1 MEKNYKYSSNHGFD
15 LDVTIGKFAE
25 QANGECYIRSGD
37 TSLLVTAVASEKPR
51 EGIDFFPLICDFQ
64 EKLYAVGKIPG
75 GFLKREGK
83 ASDEATLISRQMDRP
98 LRPLFPE
105 NYYNDVQVIA
115 TVLSMD
121 EDNKPDCLS
130 TIGASIALGI
140 SDIPFNGPV
149 AAVSVGFVDG
159 NFIINPNEEQ
169 REKSLL
175 DLTVAGSKDAI
186 NMVEAGA
193 NELTEDQMLEAMLLA
208 HEEIGHICEFTQL
221 IIDEIGKEKNLVE
234 VIVPSEL
241 EEKIIAEFSE
251 DIKGSIRTTDKME
264 RGEAMFNIEEAA
276 KERFL
281 EEYPDSE
288 DEIHRVIDDIM
299 KKEVRRMISIDKIR
313 PDGREMKEIRP
324 LSAEVGTL
332 PRVHGSGLF
341 KRGQTQVLSVVT
353 LGSTA
358 DVQIIDGLN
367 RKEIQKRYM
376 HQYNFPPFSVG
387 DVKPLRAPG
396 RREIGHGH
404 LAERALIPVLP
415 DPSEF
420 PYTIRV
426 VSEVLSSNGSSSQ
439 ASICGSTLSLMDAG
453 VPIKKPVAGI
463 AMGLIKEEDSISI
476 LTDIQ
481 GLEDHLGDMDFK
493 VAGTRDGIT
502 ALQMDMKISGI
513 TREVLEESLD
523 NAKEARMQILDLID
537 KTIESPREDI
547 SDFAPRLFTIDID
560 PEKVRDVI
568 GSGGKTINKIIDET
582 GVTIETEDDGHIT
595 VASVD
600 GESGKRAIEMIK
612 SIVTD
617 PKAGDVYTGKVTRI
631 MNFGAFVEIAIG
643 KEGLLHISQIDHK
656 RVEKVEDILNVGDEV
671 TVKVT
676 EIDRQ
681 GRINLSRKALLEKPE
696 GSESDDKDDHRQR
709 RDNKRR
715 NDKSEAWPADEDP
728 RNLNN

>member
-1 MEKNYKYSSNHGFD
+1 MIKNYKYTSKNGYDFE
-15 LDVTIGKFAE
+15 VTIGKYAE
-25 QANGECYIRSGD
+25 QANGACFIQSGD

-75 GFLKREGK
+75 GFLRREGK

-121 EDNKPDCLS
+121 HDHLPDPLT

-149 AAVSVGFVDG
+149 GACMVGKVDG
-159 NFIINPNEEQ
+159 KLVINPNEED
-169 REKSLL
+169 RKKSDLH
-175 DLTVAGSKDAI
+175 LTVAGKKGAI

-193 NELTEDQMLEAMLLA
+193 NELDESEMLEAMLLA
-208 HEEIGHICEFTQL
+208 L
-221 IIDEIGKEKNLVE
+221 DEIGDISDFIQTIIDDIGLPKKEVE
-234 VIVPSEL
+234 AHEETELDRLISES
-241 EEKIIAEFSE
+241 FE
-251 DIKGSIRTTDKME
+251 DEIKSSIRTTDKTE
-264 RGEAMFNIEEAA
+264 REDNIFRIEEEA
-276 KERFL
+276 KEKFL
-281 EEYPDSE
+281 VDFPETE
-288 DEIHRVIDDIM
+288 DEIHRRIDDIM

-313 PDGREMKEIRP
+313 PDGRAMTEIRP
-324 LSAEVGTL
+324 LSAEAGVL

-341 KRGQTQVLSVVT
+341 QRGQTQVLSIVT
-353 LGSTA
+353 LGSPA
-358 DVQIIDGLN
+358 DSQLIDGLN
-367 RKEIQKRYM
+367 IEDVEKRYM
-376 HQYNFPPFSVG
+376 HQYNFPPFCVG
-387 DVKPLRAPG
+387 DVRPLRGPG

-404 LAERALIPVLP
+404 LAERALVPVLP
-415 DPSEF
+415 DEKDF

-463 AMGLIKEEDSISI
+463 AMGLIKEDDSISI

-513 TREVLEESLD
+513 TEEVLRQSLAD
-523 NAKEARMQILDLID
+523 AKDARFRILDV
-537 KTIESPREDI
+537 IESAIDAPREEL
-547 SDFAPRLFTIDID
+547 SDYAPRLYTIDID

-568 GSGGKTINKIIDET
+568 GSGGKNINKIIDAT
-582 GVTIETEDDGHIT
+582 GVKIETEDDGHIT
-595 VASVD
+595 VASND
-600 GESGKRAIEMIK
+600 GASGKKAIEMIK
-612 SIVTD
+612 AIVTD
-617 PKAGDVYTGKVTRI
+617 PKPGDVFEGTVVRL

-643 KEGLLHISQIDHK
+643 KEGLLHISQIAHH
-656 RVEKVEDILNVGDEV
+656 RVNKVEDELKVGDK
-671 TVKVT
+671 VKVQVT

-696 GSESDDKDDHRQR
+696 KSERPEKA
-709 RDNKRR
+709 
-715 NDKSEAWPADEDP
+715 EAWPVDESPYRKDK
-728 RNLNN
+728 

>member
-1 MEKNYKYSSNHGFD
+1 MVKTYKYESKLGKDFE
-15 LDVTIGKFAE
+15 VTIGKFAE
-25 QANGECYIRSGD
+25 QANGECYIKSGD

-105 NYYNDVQVIA
+105 NYYNDVQIIA

-121 EDNKPDCLS
+121 EDNLPDPLT

-140 SDIPFNGPV
+140 SDIPFDGPV
-149 AAVSVGFVDG
+149 GACMVGKVGDQL
-159 NFIINPNEEQ
+159 IINPNKEE
-169 REKSLL
+169 REKSSLE
-175 DLTVAGSKDAI
+175 LTVAGKKGAI

-193 NELTEDQMLEAMLLA
+193 KEISEGEMLEAMLLA
-208 HEEIGHICEFTQL
+208 LEEIGNISDFIQT
-221 IIDEIGKEKNLVE
+221 IIDDIGKEKIE
-234 VIVPSEL
+234 VAQIEETEL
-241 EEKIIAEFSE
+241 DRKISADFEEE
-251 DIKGSIRTTDKME
+251 IKNSIRTTDKTE
-264 RGEAMFNIEEAA
+264 REDNIFNIEEAA
-276 KERFL
+276 KEKYL
-281 EEYPDSE
+281 EEYPESE
-288 DEIHRVIDDIM
+288 DEIHRRIDNIM

-313 PDGREMKEIRP
+313 PDGRDLTEIRP
-324 LSAEVGTL
+324 LSAEAGLL

-341 KRGQTQVLSVVT
+341 QRGQTQVLSVVT
-353 LGSTA
+353 LGSPA

-367 RKEIQKRYM
+367 REDIQKRYI
-376 HQYNFPPFSVG
+376 HQYNFPPFCVG
-387 DVKPLRAPG
+387 DVRPLRGPG
-396 RREIGHGH
+396 RREIGHGR
-404 LAERALIPVLP
+404 LAERALLPVLP
-415 DPSEF
+415 DEKDF

-453 VPIKKPVAGI
+453 VPISKPVAGI
-463 AMGLIKEEDSISI
+463 AMGLIKEDDSISI

-502 ALQMDMKISGI
+502 ALQMDMKIDGI
-513 TREVLEESLD
+513 TREVLEESLND
-523 NAKEARMQILDLID
+523 AHSARMRILDVIESAID
-537 KTIESPREDI
+537 KPRSDI
-547 SDFAPRLFTIDID
+547 SDYAPRLFTIDID

-568 GSGGKTINKIIDET
+568 GSGGKTINKIIDAT
-582 GVTIETEDDGHIT
+582 GVKIETEDDGHIT
-595 VASVD
+595 VASED
-600 GESGKRAIEMIK
+600 GESGKKAIEMIK

-617 PKAGDVYTGKVTRI
+617 PKPGDIYTGKVVRI

-643 KEGLLHISQIDHK
+643 KEGLLHISQIDHH
-656 RVEKVEDILNVGDEV
+656 RVEKVEDVLSVGDEV
-671 TVKVT
+671 KVKVT

-696 GSESDDKDDHRQR
+696 
-709 RDNKRR
+709 
-715 NDKSEAWPADEDP
+715 AWPVDESPYRKDKKDK
-728 RNLNN
+728 

>member
-1 MEKNYKYSSNHGFD
+1 MIKNYKYTSKNGYDFE
-15 LDVTIGKFAE
+15 VTIGKYAE
-25 QANGECYIRSGD
+25 QANGACFIQSGD

-75 GFLKREGK
+75 GFLRREGK

-121 EDNKPDCLS
+121 HDHLPDPLT

-149 AAVSVGFVDG
+149 GACMVGKVDG
-159 NFIINPNEEQ
+159 KLVINPNEED
-169 REKSLL
+169 RKKSDLH
-175 DLTVAGSKDAI
+175 LTVAGKKGAI

-193 NELTEDQMLEAMLLA
+193 NELDESEMLEAMLLA
-208 HEEIGHICEFTQL
+208 L
-221 IIDEIGKEKNLVE
+221 DEIGDISDFIQTIIDDIGLPKKEVE
-234 VIVPSEL
+234 AHEETELDRLISESF
-241 EEKIIAEFSE
+241 EEE
-251 DIKGSIRTTDKME
+251 IKSSIRTTDKTE
-264 RGEAMFNIEEAA
+264 REDNIFRIEEEA
-276 KERFL
+276 KEKFL
-281 EEYPDSE
+281 TDFPETE
-288 DEIHRVIDDIM
+288 DEIHRRIDDIM

-313 PDGREMKEIRP
+313 PDGRAMTEIRP
-324 LSAEVGTL
+324 LSAEAGVL

-341 KRGQTQVLSVVT
+341 QRGQTQVLSIVT
-353 LGSTA
+353 LGSPA
-358 DVQIIDGLN
+358 DSQLIDGLN
-367 RKEIQKRYM
+367 IEDVEKRYM
-376 HQYNFPPFSVG
+376 HQYNFPPFCVG
-387 DVKPLRAPG
+387 DVRPLRGPG

-404 LAERALIPVLP
+404 LAERALVPVLP
-415 DPSEF
+415 DEKDF

-463 AMGLIKEEDSISI
+463 AMGLIKEDDSISI

-513 TREVLEESLD
+513 TEEVLRQSLAD
-523 NAKEARMQILDLID
+523 AKDARFRILDV
-537 KTIESPREDI
+537 IESAIDAPREEL
-547 SDFAPRLFTIDID
+547 SDYAPRLYTIDID

-568 GSGGKTINKIIDET
+568 GSGGKNINKIIDAT
-582 GVTIETEDDGHIT
+582 GVKIETEDDGHIT
-595 VASVD
+595 VASND
-600 GESGKRAIEMIK
+600 GASGKKAIEMIK
-612 SIVTD
+612 AIVTD
-617 PKAGDVYTGKVTRI
+617 PKPGDIYEGTVVRL

-643 KEGLLHISQIDHK
+643 KEGLLHISQIANH
-656 RVEKVEDILNVGDEV
+656 RVAKVEDELKVGDKV

-696 GSESDDKDDHRQR
+696 KAERPEKA
-709 RDNKRR
+709 
-715 NDKSEAWPADEDP
+715 EAWPVDESPYRKDKE
-728 RNLNN
+728 

>member
-1 MEKNYKYSSNHGFD
+1 MIKNYKYTSKNGYDFE
-15 LDVTIGKFAE
+15 VTIGKYAE
-25 QANGECYIRSGD
+25 QANGACFIQSGD

-75 GFLKREGK
+75 GFLRREGK

-121 EDNKPDCLS
+121 HDHLPDPLT

-149 AAVSVGFVDG
+149 GACMVGKVDG
-159 NFIINPNEEQ
+159 KLVINPNEED
-169 REKSLL
+169 RKNSDLH
-175 DLTVAGSKDAI
+175 LTVAGKKGAI

-193 NELTEDQMLEAMLLA
+193 NELDESEMLEAMLLA
-208 HEEIGHICEFTQL
+208 L
-221 IIDEIGKEKNLVE
+221 DEIGDISDFIQTIIDDIGLPKKEVE
-234 VIVPSEL
+234 AHEETELDRLISESF
-241 EEKIIAEFSE
+241 EEE
-251 DIKGSIRTTDKME
+251 IKSSIRTTDKTE
-264 RGEAMFNIEEAA
+264 REDNIFRIEEEA
-276 KERFL
+276 KEKFL
-281 EEYPDSE
+281 TDFPETE
-288 DEIHRVIDDIM
+288 DEIHRRIDDIM

-313 PDGREMKEIRP
+313 PDGRAMTEIRP
-324 LSAEVGTL
+324 LSAEAGVL

-341 KRGQTQVLSVVT
+341 QRGQTQVLSIVT
-353 LGSTA
+353 LGSPA
-358 DVQIIDGLN
+358 DSQLIDGLN
-367 RKEIQKRYM
+367 IEDVEKRYM
-376 HQYNFPPFSVG
+376 HQYNFPPFCVG
-387 DVKPLRAPG
+387 DVRPLRGPG

-404 LAERALIPVLP
+404 LAERALVPVLP
-415 DPSEF
+415 DEKDF

-463 AMGLIKEEDSISI
+463 AMGLIKEDDSISI

-513 TREVLEESLD
+513 TEEVLRQSLAD
-523 NAKEARMQILDLID
+523 AKDARFRILDV
-537 KTIESPREDI
+537 IESAIDAPREEL
-547 SDFAPRLFTIDID
+547 SDYAPRLYTIDID

-568 GSGGKTINKIIDET
+568 GSGGKNINKIIDAT
-582 GVTIETEDDGHIT
+582 GVKIETEDDGHIT
-595 VASVD
+595 VASND
-600 GESGKRAIEMIK
+600 GASGKKAIEMIK
-612 SIVTD
+612 AIVTD
-617 PKAGDVYTGKVTRI
+617 PKPGDVFEGTVVRL

-643 KEGLLHISQIDHK
+643 KEGLLHISQIAHH
-656 RVEKVEDILNVGDEV
+656 RVNKVEDELKVGDK
-671 TVKVT
+671 VKVQVT

-696 GSESDDKDDHRQR
+696 KSERPEKA
-709 RDNKRR
+709 
-715 NDKSEAWPADEDP
+715 EAWPVDESPYRKDK
-728 RNLNN
+728 

>member
-1 MEKNYKYSSNHGFD
+1 MIKNYKYTSKNGYDFE
-15 LDVTIGKFAE
+15 VTIGKYAE
-25 QANGECYIRSGD
+25 QANGACFIQSGD

-75 GFLKREGK
+75 GFLRREGK
-83 ASDEATLISRQMDRP
+83 ASDEATLIARQMDRP

-105 NYYNDVQVIA
+105 NYYNDVQIIA

-121 EDNKPDCLS
+121 HDHLPDPLT

-140 SDIPFNGPV
+140 SDIPFDGPV
-149 AAVSVGFVDG
+149 GACMVGKVDG
-159 NFIINPNEEQ
+159 KLVVNPNEED
-169 REKSLL
+169 RKKSDLE
-175 DLTVAGSKDAI
+175 LTVAGKKGAI

-193 NELTEDQMLEAMLLA
+193 NELDESEMLEAMLLA
-208 HEEIGHICEFTQL
+208 L
-221 IIDEIGKEKNLVE
+221 DEIGDISDFIQTIIDDIGLPKKEVE
-234 VIVPSEL
+234 AHEETEL
-241 EEKIIAEFSE
+241 DRLISDSFEEE
-251 DIKGSIRTTDKME
+251 IKASIRTTDKTE
-264 RGEAMFNIEEAA
+264 REDNIFRIEEEA
-276 KERFL
+276 KEKFL
-281 EEYPDSE
+281 ADFPETE
-288 DEIHRVIDDIM
+288 DEIHRRIDDIM

-313 PDGREMKEIRP
+313 PDGREMTEIRP
-324 LSAEVGTL
+324 LSAEAGVL

-341 KRGQTQVLSVVT
+341 QRGQTQVLSIVT
-353 LGSTA
+353 LGSPA
-358 DVQIIDGLN
+358 DSQLIDGLN
-367 RKEIQKRYM
+367 IEDVEKRYM
-376 HQYNFPPFSVG
+376 HQYNFPPFCVG
-387 DVKPLRAPG
+387 DIRPLRGPG

-404 LAERALIPVLP
+404 LAERALVPVLP
-415 DPSEF
+415 DEKDF

-463 AMGLIKEEDSISI
+463 AMGLIKEDDSISI

-493 VAGTRDGIT
+493 VAGTREGIT

-513 TREVLEESLD
+513 TEEVLRQSLAD
-523 NAKEARMQILDLID
+523 AKDARFRILDV
-537 KTIESPREDI
+537 IESAIDAPREEL
-547 SDFAPRLFTIDID
+547 SDYAPRLYTIDID

-568 GSGGKTINKIIDET
+568 GSGGKNINKIIDAT
-582 GVTIETEDDGHIT
+582 GVKIETEDNGHIT
-595 VASVD
+595 VASND
-600 GESGKRAIEMIK
+600 GASGKKAIEMIRA
-612 SIVTD
+612 IVTD
-617 PKAGDVYTGKVTRI
+617 PKPGDVFEGTVVRL

-643 KEGLLHISQIDHK
+643 KEGLLHISQIAHH
-656 RVEKVEDILNVGDEV
+656 RVAKVEDELKVGDKV

-696 GSESDDKDDHRQR
+696 KTERPEKA
-709 RDNKRR
+709 
-715 NDKSEAWPADEDP
+715 EAWPVDESPYKKDK
-728 RNLNN
+728 

>member
-1 MEKNYKYSSNHGFD
+1 MVKTYKYESKLGKDFEI
-15 LDVTIGKFAE
+15 TIGKFAE
-25 QANGECYIRSGD
+25 QANGECYIKSGD

-105 NYYNDVQVIA
+105 NYYNDVQIIA

-121 EDNKPDCLS
+121 EDNLPDPLT

-140 SDIPFNGPV
+140 SDIPFDGPV
-149 AAVSVGFVDG
+149 GACMVGKVGDKL
-159 NFIINPNEEQ
+159 IINPNKEE
-169 REKSLL
+169 REKSSLE
-175 DLTVAGSKDAI
+175 LTVAGKKGAI

-193 NELTEDQMLEAMLLA
+193 KEISEGEMLEAMLLA
-208 HEEIGHICEFTQL
+208 LEEIGNISDFIQT
-221 IIDEIGKEKNLVE
+221 IIDDIGKEKIE
-234 VIVPSEL
+234 VAQIEETEL
-241 EEKIIAEFSE
+241 DRKISADFEEE
-251 DIKGSIRTTDKME
+251 IKNSIRTTDKTE
-264 RGEAMFNIEEAA
+264 REDNIFNIEEAA
-276 KERFL
+276 KEKYL
-281 EEYPDSE
+281 EEYPESE
-288 DEIHRVIDDIM
+288 DEIHRRIDNIM

-313 PDGREMKEIRP
+313 PDGRDLTEIRP
-324 LSAEVGTL
+324 LSAEAGLL

-341 KRGQTQVLSVVT
+341 QRGQTQVLSVVT
-353 LGSTA
+353 LGSPA

-367 RKEIQKRYM
+367 REEIQKRYI
-376 HQYNFPPFSVG
+376 HQYNFPPFCVG
-387 DVKPLRAPG
+387 DVRPLRGPG
-396 RREIGHGH
+396 RREIGHGR
-404 LAERALIPVLP
+404 LAERALLPVLP
-415 DPSEF
+415 DEKDF

-453 VPIKKPVAGI
+453 VPISKPVAGI
-463 AMGLIKEEDSISI
+463 AMGLIKEDDSISI

-502 ALQMDMKISGI
+502 ALQMDMKIDGI
-513 TREVLEESLD
+513 TREVLEESLND
-523 NAKEARMQILDLID
+523 AHSARMRILDVIESAID
-537 KTIESPREDI
+537 KPRSDI
-547 SDFAPRLFTIDID
+547 SDYAPRLFTIDID

-568 GSGGKTINKIIDET
+568 GSGGKTINKIIDAT
-582 GVTIETEDDGHIT
+582 GVKIETEDDGHIT
-595 VASVD
+595 VASED
-600 GESGKRAIEMIK
+600 GESGKKAIEMIK

-617 PKAGDVYTGKVTRI
+617 PKPGDIYTGKVVRI

-643 KEGLLHISQIDHK
+643 KEGLLHIFQIDHH
-656 RVEKVEDILNVGDEV
+656 RVEKVEDVLSVGDEV
-671 TVKVT
+671 KVKVT

-696 GSESDDKDDHRQR
+696 
-709 RDNKRR
+709 
-715 NDKSEAWPADEDP
+715 AWPVDESPYRKDKKDK
-728 RNLNN
+728 

>member
-1 MEKNYKYSSNHGFD
+1 MVKTYKYESKLGKDFE
-15 LDVTIGKFAE
+15 VTIGKFAE
-25 QANGECYIRSGD
+25 QANGECYIKSGD

-105 NYYNDVQVIA
+105 NYYNDVQIIA

-121 EDNKPDCLS
+121 EDNLPDPLT

-140 SDIPFNGPV
+140 SDIPFDGPV
-149 AAVSVGFVDG
+149 GACMVGKVGDKL
-159 NFIINPNEEQ
+159 IINPNKEE
-169 REKSLL
+169 REKSSLE
-175 DLTVAGSKDAI
+175 LTVAGKKGAI

-193 NELTEDQMLEAMLLA
+193 KEISEEEMLEAMLLA
-208 HEEIGHICEFTQL
+208 LEEIGNISDFIQT
-221 IIDEIGKEKNLVE
+221 IIDDIGKEKIE
-234 VIVPSEL
+234 VAQIEETEL
-241 EEKIIAEFSE
+241 DRKISADFEEE
-251 DIKGSIRTTDKME
+251 IKNSIRTTDKTE
-264 RGEAMFNIEEAA
+264 REDNIFNIEEAA
-276 KERFL
+276 KEKYL
-281 EEYPDSE
+281 EEYPESE
-288 DEIHRVIDDIM
+288 DEIHRRIDNIM

-313 PDGREMKEIRP
+313 PDGRDLTEIRP
-324 LSAEVGTL
+324 LSAEAGLL

-341 KRGQTQVLSVVT
+341 QRGQTQVLSVVT
-353 LGSTA
+353 LGSPA

-367 RKEIQKRYM
+367 REEIQKRYI
-376 HQYNFPPFSVG
+376 HQYNFPPFCVG
-387 DVKPLRAPG
+387 DVRPLRGPG
-396 RREIGHGH
+396 RREIGHGR
-404 LAERALIPVLP
+404 LAERALLPVLP
-415 DPSEF
+415 DEKDF
-420 PYTIRV
+420 PYTMRV

-453 VPIKKPVAGI
+453 VPISKPVAGI
-463 AMGLIKEEDSISI
+463 AMGLIKEDDSISI

-502 ALQMDMKISGI
+502 ALQMDMKIDGI
-513 TREVLEESLD
+513 TREVLEESLND
-523 NAKEARMQILDLID
+523 AHSARMRILDVIESAID
-537 KTIESPREDI
+537 KPRSDI
-547 SDFAPRLFTIDID
+547 SDYAPRLFTIDID

-568 GSGGKTINKIIDET
+568 GSGGKTINKIIDAT
-582 GVTIETEDDGHIT
+582 GVKIETEDDGHIT
-595 VASVD
+595 VASD
-600 GESGKRAIEMIK
+600 NGESGKKAIDMIK

-617 PKAGDVYTGKVTRI
+617 PKPGDIYTGKVVRI

-643 KEGLLHISQIDHK
+643 KEGLLHISQIDHH
-656 RVEKVEDILNVGDEV
+656 RVEKVEDVLSVGDEV
-671 TVKVT
+671 KVKVT

-696 GSESDDKDDHRQR
+696 
-709 RDNKRR
+709 
-715 NDKSEAWPADEDP
+715 AWPVDESPYRKDK
-728 RNLNN
+728 RDK

>member
-1 MEKNYKYSSNHGFD
+1 MVKTYKYESKLGKDFEI
-15 LDVTIGKFAE
+15 TIGKFAE
-25 QANGECYIRSGD
+25 QANGECYIKSGD

-105 NYYNDVQVIA
+105 NYYNDVQIIA

-121 EDNKPDCLS
+121 EDNLPDPLT

-140 SDIPFNGPV
+140 SDIPFDGPV
-149 AAVSVGFVDG
+149 GACMVGKVGDKL
-159 NFIINPNEEQ
+159 IINPNKEE
-169 REKSLL
+169 REKSSLE
-175 DLTVAGSKDAI
+175 LTVAGKKGAI

-193 NELTEDQMLEAMLLA
+193 KEISEEEMLEAMLLA
-208 HEEIGHICEFTQL
+208 LEEIGNISDFIQT
-221 IIDEIGKEKNLVE
+221 IIDDIGKEKIE
-234 VIVPSEL
+234 VAQIEETEL
-241 EEKIIAEFSE
+241 DRKISADFEEE
-251 DIKGSIRTTDKME
+251 IKNSIRTTDKTE
-264 RGEAMFNIEEAA
+264 REDNIFNIEEAA
-276 KERFL
+276 KEKYL
-281 EEYPDSE
+281 EEYPESE
-288 DEIHRVIDDIM
+288 DEIHRRIDNIM

-313 PDGREMKEIRP
+313 PDGRDLTEIRP
-324 LSAEVGTL
+324 LSAEAGLL

-341 KRGQTQVLSVVT
+341 QRGQTQVLSVVT
-353 LGSTA
+353 LGSPA

-367 RKEIQKRYM
+367 REEIQKRYI
-376 HQYNFPPFSVG
+376 HQYNFPPFCVG
-387 DVKPLRAPG
+387 DVRPLRGPG
-396 RREIGHGH
+396 RREIGHGR
-404 LAERALIPVLP
+404 LAERALLPVLP
-415 DPSEF
+415 DEKDF

-453 VPIKKPVAGI
+453 VPISKPVAGI
-463 AMGLIKEEDSISI
+463 AMGLIKEDDSISI

-502 ALQMDMKISGI
+502 ALQMDMKIDGI
-513 TREVLEESLD
+513 TREVLEESLND
-523 NAKEARMQILDLID
+523 AHSARMRILDVIESAID
-537 KTIESPREDI
+537 KPRSDI
-547 SDFAPRLFTIDID
+547 SDYAPRLFTIDID

-568 GSGGKTINKIIDET
+568 GSGGKTINKIIDAT
-582 GVTIETEDDGHIT
+582 GVKIETEDDGHIT
-595 VASVD
+595 VASED
-600 GESGKRAIEMIK
+600 GESGKKAIDMIK

-617 PKAGDVYTGKVTRI
+617 PKPGDIYTGKVVRI

-643 KEGLLHISQIDHK
+643 KEGLLHISQIDHH
-656 RVEKVEDILNVGDEV
+656 RVEKVEDVLSVGDEV
-671 TVKVT
+671 KVKVT

-696 GSESDDKDDHRQR
+696 
-709 RDNKRR
+709 
-715 NDKSEAWPADEDP
+715 AWPVDESPYRKDKKDK
-728 RNLNN
+728 

>member
-1 MEKNYKYSSNHGFD
+1 MIKNYKYTSKNGYDFE
-15 LDVTIGKFAE
+15 VTIGKYAE
-25 QANGECYIRSGD
+25 QANGACLIQSGD
-37 TSLLVTAVASEKPR
+37 TTLLVTAVASEKPR

-75 GFLKREGK
+75 GFLRREGK
-83 ASDEATLISRQMDRP
+83 ASDEATLIARQMDRP

-105 NYYNDVQVIA
+105 NYYNDVQIIA

-121 EDNKPDCLS
+121 HDHLPDPLT

-140 SDIPFNGPV
+140 SDIPFDGPV
-149 AAVSVGFVDG
+149 GACMVGKVDG
-159 NFIINPNEEQ
+159 KLVVNPNEED
-169 REKSLL
+169 RKKSQL
-175 DLTVAGSKDAI
+175 DLTVAGKKGAI

-193 NELTEDQMLEAMLLA
+193 NELDESEMLEAMLLA
-208 HEEIGHICEFTQL
+208 L
-221 IIDEIGKEKNLVE
+221 DEIGDISDFIQTIIDDIGLPKKEVE
-234 VIVPSEL
+234 EYQETELDRLISENF
-241 EEKIIAEFSE
+241 EE
-251 DIKGSIRTTDKME
+251 DIKSSIRTTDKTE
-264 RGEAMFNIEEAA
+264 REDNIFRIEEEA
-276 KERFL
+276 KEKFL
-281 EEYPDSE
+281 VDFPETE
-288 DEIHRVIDDIM
+288 DEIHRRIDDIM

-324 LSAEVGTL
+324 LSAEAGLL

-341 KRGQTQVLSVVT
+341 KRGQTQVLSIVT
-353 LGSTA
+353 LGSPA
-358 DVQIIDGLN
+358 DSQLIDGLN
-367 RKEIQKRYM
+367 IEDIEKRYM
-376 HQYNFPPFSVG
+376 HQYNFPPFCVG
-387 DVKPLRAPG
+387 DVRPLRGPG

-404 LAERALIPVLP
+404 LAERALVPVLP
-415 DPSEF
+415 DEKDF

-463 AMGLIKEEDSISI
+463 AMGLIKEDESVSI

-513 TREVLEESLD
+513 TEEILTQALAD
-523 NAKEARMQILDLID
+523 AKDARFRILDV
-537 KTIESPREDI
+537 IESAIEKPREDL
-547 SDFAPRLFTIDID
+547 SDYAPRLYTIDID

-568 GSGGKTINKIIDET
+568 GSGGKNINKIIDAT
-582 GVTIETEDDGHIT
+582 GVKIETEDDGHIT
-595 VASVD
+595 VASND
-600 GESGKRAIEMIK
+600 GTSGKKAIDMIK
-612 SIVTD
+612 AIVTD
-617 PKAGDVYTGKVTRI
+617 PKPGDIFEGTVVRI

-643 KEGLLHISQIDHK
+643 KEGLLHISQIAHH
-656 RVEKVEDILNVGDEV
+656 RVGKVEDELKVGDTV
-671 TVKVT
+671 KVKVT

-696 GSESDDKDDHRQR
+696 REQR
-709 RDNKRR
+709 GEKA
-715 NDKSEAWPADEDP
+715 EAWPVDESPYRKDK
-728 RNLNN
+728 

>member
-1 MEKNYKYSSNHGFD
+1 MIKNYKYTSKNGYDFE
-15 LDVTIGKFAE
+15 VTIGKYAE
-25 QANGECYIRSGD
+25 QANGACLIQSGD
-37 TSLLVTAVASEKPR
+37 TTLLVTAVASEKPR

-75 GFLKREGK
+75 GFLRREGK
-83 ASDEATLISRQMDRP
+83 ASDEATLIARQMDRP

-105 NYYNDVQVIA
+105 DYYNDVQIIA

-121 EDNKPDCLS
+121 HDHLPDPLT

-149 AAVSVGFVDG
+149 GACMVGKVDG
-159 NFIINPNEEQ
+159 NLVVNPNEED
-169 REKSLL
+169 RKKSQLE
-175 DLTVAGSKDAI
+175 LTVAGRKGAI

-193 NELTEDQMLEAMLLA
+193 NELDESEMLEAMLLA
-208 HEEIGHICEFTQL
+208 L
-221 IIDEIGKEKNLVE
+221 DEIGDISDFIQTIIDDIGLPKKEVE
-234 VIVPSEL
+234 VHEETELDRLISEAF
-241 EEKIIAEFSE
+241 EE
-251 DIKGSIRTTDKME
+251 DIKSSIRTTDKTE
-264 RGEAMFNIEEAA
+264 REDNIFRIEEEA
-276 KERFL
+276 KEKFL
-281 EEYPDSE
+281 EAYPESE
-288 DEIHRVIDDIM
+288 DEIHRRIDNIM

-313 PDGREMKEIRP
+313 PDGRELTEIRP
-324 LSAEVGTL
+324 LSAEAGVL

-341 KRGQTQVLSVVT
+341 QRGQTQVLSIVT
-353 LGSTA
+353 LGSPA
-358 DVQIIDGLN
+358 DSQLIDGLN
-367 RKEIQKRYM
+367 IEDVEKRYM
-376 HQYNFPPFSVG
+376 HQYNFPPFCVG
-387 DVKPLRAPG
+387 DVRPLRGPG

-404 LAERALIPVLP
+404 LAERALVPVLP
-415 DPSEF
+415 DEKDF
-420 PYTIRV
+420 PYTMRV

-463 AMGLIKEEDSISI
+463 AMGLIKEDDSISI

-513 TREVLEESLD
+513 TEEVLRQSLAD
-523 NAKEARMQILDLID
+523 AKDARFRILDVIEAAID
-537 KTIESPREDI
+537 APRAEL
-547 SDFAPRLFTIDID
+547 SEYAPRLYTIDID

-568 GSGGKTINKIIDET
+568 GSGGKNINKIIDAT
-582 GVTIETEDDGHIT
+582 GVKIETEDDGHIT
-595 VASVD
+595 VASND
-600 GESGKRAIEMIK
+600 GASGKKAIEMIK
-612 SIVTD
+612 AIVTD
-617 PKAGDVYTGKVTRI
+617 PKPGDIYEGTVVRL

-643 KEGLLHISQIDHK
+643 KEGLLHISQIANH
-656 RVEKVEDILNVGDEV
+656 RVAKVEDELKVGDKV

-696 GSESDDKDDHRQR
+696 KAERPEKA
-709 RDNKRR
+709 
-715 NDKSEAWPADEDP
+715 EAWPVDESPYRKD
-728 RNLNN
+728 NE

>member
-1 MEKNYKYSSNHGFD
+1 MVKTYKYESKLGKDFE
-15 LDVTIGKFAE
+15 VTIGKFAE
-25 QANGECYIRSGD
+25 QANGECYIKSGD

-105 NYYNDVQVIA
+105 NYYNDVQIIA

-121 EDNKPDCLS
+121 EDNLPDPLT

-140 SDIPFNGPV
+140 SDIPFDGPV
-149 AAVSVGFVDG
+149 GACMVGKVGDKL
-159 NFIINPNEEQ
+159 IINPNKEE
-169 REKSLL
+169 REKSSLE
-175 DLTVAGSKDAI
+175 LTVAGKKGAI

-193 NELTEDQMLEAMLLA
+193 KEISEEEMLEAMLLA
-208 HEEIGHICEFTQL
+208 LEEIGNISDFIQT
-221 IIDEIGKEKNLVE
+221 IIDDIGKEKIEVAQVVE
-234 VIVPSEL
+234 TEL
-241 EEKIIAEFSE
+241 DRKISADFEEE
-251 DIKGSIRTTDKME
+251 IKNSIRTTDKTE
-264 RGEAMFNIEEAA
+264 REDNIFNIEEAA
-276 KERFL
+276 KEKYL
-281 EEYPDSE
+281 EEYPESE
-288 DEIHRVIDDIM
+288 DEIHRRIDNIM

-313 PDGREMKEIRP
+313 PDGRDLTEIRP
-324 LSAEVGTL
+324 LSAEAGLL

-341 KRGQTQVLSVVT
+341 QRGQTQVLSVVT
-353 LGSTA
+353 LGSPA

-367 RKEIQKRYM
+367 REEIQKRYI
-376 HQYNFPPFSVG
+376 HQYNFPPFCVG
-387 DVKPLRAPG
+387 DVRPLRGPG
-396 RREIGHGH
+396 RREIGHGR
-404 LAERALIPVLP
+404 LAERALLPVLP
-415 DPSEF
+415 DEKDF

-453 VPIKKPVAGI
+453 VPISKPVAGI
-463 AMGLIKEEDSISI
+463 AMGLIKEDDSISI

-502 ALQMDMKISGI
+502 ALQMDMKIDGI
-513 TREVLEESLD
+513 TREVLEESLND
-523 NAKEARMQILDLID
+523 AHSARMRILDVIESAID
-537 KTIESPREDI
+537 KPRSDI
-547 SDFAPRLFTIDID
+547 SDYAPRLFTIDID

-568 GSGGKTINKIIDET
+568 GSGGKTINKIIDAT
-582 GVTIETEDDGHIT
+582 GVKIETEDDGHIT
-595 VASVD
+595 VASED
-600 GESGKRAIEMIK
+600 GESGKKAIEMIK

-617 PKAGDVYTGKVTRI
+617 PKPGDIYTGKVVRI

-643 KEGLLHISQIDHK
+643 KEGLLHISQIDHH
-656 RVEKVEDILNVGDEV
+656 RVEKVEDVLSVGDEV
-671 TVKVT
+671 KVKVT

-696 GSESDDKDDHRQR
+696 
-709 RDNKRR
+709 
-715 NDKSEAWPADEDP
+715 AWPVDESPYRKDKKDK
-728 RNLNN
+728 

>member
-1 MEKNYKYSSNHGFD
+1 MEKNHKYTSNHGYE
-15 LDVTIGKFAE
+15 LEVTIGKFAE
-25 QANGECYIRSGD
+25 QANGECYIQSGD

-83 ASDEATLISRQMDRP
+83 ASDEGTLISRQMDRP

-130 TIGASIALGI
+130 TIGASIALGV
-140 SDIPFNGPV
+140 SDIPFFGPV

-159 NFIINPNEEQ
+159 KYIINPNEEE
-169 REKSLL
+169 RKNSKL
-175 DLTVAGSKDAI
+175 DLTVAGTADAI

-193 NELTEDQMLEAMLLA
+193 NELTEEQMLEAMLLA
-208 HEEIGHICEFTQL
+208 HDEIRNICQFTQT
-221 IIDEIGKEKNLVE
+221 IIDQIGKEKNIVE
-234 VIVPSEL
+234 LEVPSEL
-241 EEKIIAEFSE
+241 EEKIITDYSE
-251 DIKGSIRTTDKME
+251 DIKASIRTTDKME
-264 RGEAMFNIEEAA
+264 RGDAIFNIEEAA
-276 KERFL
+276 KEKYL
-281 EEYPDSE
+281 EEYPETE
-288 DEIHRVIDDIM
+288 DEIHRAIDDIM

-313 PDGREMKEIRP
+313 PDGRDLKEIRP
-324 LSAEVGTL
+324 LSAEAGLL

-341 KRGQTQVLSVVT
+341 KRGQTQVLSVTT
-353 LGSTA
+353 LGSPS

-367 RKEIQKRYM
+367 REEIHKRYM

-404 LAERALIPVLP
+404 LAERALVPVLP
-415 DPSEF
+415 SESEF

-513 TREVLEESLD
+513 SRQVLEESLED
-523 NAKEARMQILDLID
+523 AKEARMQILDLIES
-537 KTIESPREDI
+537 TINTPREDI
-547 SDFAPRLFTIDID
+547 SDYAPRLFTIDID

-568 GSGGKTINKIIDET
+568 GSGGKTINKIIDQT
-582 GVTIETEDDGHIT
+582 GVSIETEDDGHIT
-595 VASVD
+595 VASTD
-600 GESGKRAIEMIK
+600 GTSGKKAIEMIRD
-612 SIVTD
+612 IVTD
-617 PKAGDVYTGKVTRI
+617 PKVGDIYTGNVTRI

-643 KEGLLHISQIDHK
+643 KEGLLHISQIDHS
-656 RVEKVEDILNVGDEV
+656 RTDKVEDVLSVGDEV
-671 TVKVT
+671 KVKVT

-681 GRINLSRKALLEKPE
+681 GRINLSRKALLEKPN
-696 GSESDDKDDHRQR
+696 KDE
-709 RDNKRR
+709 DNKR
-715 NDKSEAWPADEDP
+715 NNNHKAEAWPSDEDP
-728 RNLNN
+728 RNK

>member
-1 MEKNYKYSSNHGFD
+1 MIKNYKYTSKNGYDFE
-15 LDVTIGKFAE
+15 VTIGKYAE
-25 QANGECYIRSGD
+25 QANGACFIQSGD

-75 GFLKREGK
+75 GFLRREGK

-121 EDNKPDCLS
+121 HDHLPDPLT

-149 AAVSVGFVDG
+149 GACMVGKVDG
-159 NFIINPNEEQ
+159 KLVINPNEED
-169 REKSLL
+169 RKKSDLH
-175 DLTVAGSKDAI
+175 LTVAGKKGAI

-193 NELTEDQMLEAMLLA
+193 NELDESEMLEAMLLA
-208 HEEIGHICEFTQL
+208 L
-221 IIDEIGKEKNLVE
+221 DEIGDISDFIQTIIDDIGLPKKEVE
-234 VIVPSEL
+234 AHEETELDRLISESF
-241 EEKIIAEFSE
+241 EEE
-251 DIKGSIRTTDKME
+251 IKSSIRTTDKTE
-264 RGEAMFNIEEAA
+264 REDNIFRIEEEA
-276 KERFL
+276 KEKFL
-281 EEYPDSE
+281 TDFPETE
-288 DEIHRVIDDIM
+288 DEIHRRIDDIM

-313 PDGREMKEIRP
+313 PDGRAMTEIRP
-324 LSAEVGTL
+324 LSAEAGVL

-341 KRGQTQVLSVVT
+341 QRGQTQVLSIVT
-353 LGSTA
+353 LGSPA
-358 DVQIIDGLN
+358 DSQLIDGLN
-367 RKEIQKRYM
+367 IEDVEKRYM
-376 HQYNFPPFSVG
+376 HQYNFPPFCVG
-387 DVKPLRAPG
+387 DVRPLRGPG

-404 LAERALIPVLP
+404 LAERALVPVLP
-415 DPSEF
+415 DEKDF

-463 AMGLIKEEDSISI
+463 AMGLIKEDDSISI

-513 TREVLEESLD
+513 TEEVLRQSLAD
-523 NAKEARMQILDLID
+523 AKDARFRILDV
-537 KTIESPREDI
+537 IESAIDAPREEL
-547 SDFAPRLFTIDID
+547 SDYAPRLYTIDID

-568 GSGGKTINKIIDET
+568 GSGGKNINKIIDAT
-582 GVTIETEDDGHIT
+582 GVKIETEDDGHIT
-595 VASVD
+595 VASND
-600 GESGKRAIEMIK
+600 GASGKKAIEMIRA
-612 SIVTD
+612 IVTD
-617 PKAGDVYTGKVTRI
+617 PKPGDVFEGTVVRL

-643 KEGLLHISQIDHK
+643 KEGLLHISQIAHH
-656 RVEKVEDILNVGDEV
+656 RVNKVEDELKVGDK
-671 TVKVT
+671 VKVQVT

-696 GSESDDKDDHRQR
+696 KEQR
-709 RDNKRR
+709 PEKA
-715 NDKSEAWPADEDP
+715 EAWPVDESPYRKDK
-728 RNLNN
+728 

>member
-1 MEKNYKYSSNHGFD
+1 MEKIYTYTSKHNFD
-15 LDVTIGKFAE
+15 LEVTIGKFAE
-25 QANGECYIRSGD
+25 QANGESYIKCGD

-121 EDNKPDCLS
+121 EDNIPDCLS
-130 TIGASIALGI
+130 TVGASIALGI

-159 NFIINPNEEQ
+159 EFIINPNKEQ

-175 DLTVAGSKDAI
+175 ELTVAGSKDAI

-193 NELTEDQMLEAMLLA
+193 NELTEEQMLEAMLLA
-208 HEEIGHICEFTQL
+208 HEEIGHICDFQL
-221 IIDEIGKEKNLVE
+221 DIIKEIGKEKNLVE
-234 VIVPSEL
+234 VTVPSEL
-241 EEKIIAEFSE
+241 EEKIITDFSA
-251 DIKGSIRTTDKME
+251 DIKASIRTTDKME
-264 RGEAMFNIEEAA
+264 RGDAIFKIEEAA
-276 KERFL
+276 KEKYL
-281 EEYPDSE
+281 EEYPESE
-288 DEIHRVIDDIM
+288 DEIHRVIDEIM

-313 PDGREMKEIRP
+313 PDGRQMKEIRP

-353 LGSTA
+353 LGSPA

-367 RKEIQKRYM
+367 REEINKRYM
-376 HQYNFPPFSVG
+376 HQYNFPPYSVG

-396 RREIGHGH
+396 RREIGHGR
-404 LAERALIPVLP
+404 LAERALVPVLP
-415 DPSEF
+415 DQSEF

-463 AMGLIKEEDSISI
+463 AMGLIKEEDSVSI

-513 TREVLEESLD
+513 TREVLEESLA
-523 NAKEARMQILDLID
+523 NAKDARFEILDLIES
-537 KTIESPREDI
+537 TIDSPRSDI
-547 SDFAPRLFTIDID
+547 SDYAPRLFTIDID

-568 GSGGKTINKIIDET
+568 GSGGKTINKIIDQT
-582 GVTIETEDDGHIT
+582 GVSIETEDDGHIT

-643 KEGLLHISQIDHK
+643 KEGLLHISQIDHA
-656 RVEKVEDILNVGDEV
+656 RTDKVEDVLNVGDEV
-671 TVKVT
+671 KVKVT
-676 EIDRQ
+676 EIDKQ
-681 GRINLSRKALLEKPE
+681 GRINLSRKALLEKPDRE
-696 GSESDDKDDHRQR
+696 ERSEK
-709 RDNKRR
+709 RDRPK
-715 NDKSEAWPADEDP
+715 KQEAWPADEDP
-728 RNLNN
+728 RNHNN

>member
-1 MEKNYKYSSNHGFD
+1 MVKTYKYTSKLGKDFE
-15 LDVTIGKFAE
+15 VTIGKFAE

-37 TSLLVTAVASEKPR
+37 TSMLVTAVASEKPR

-75 GFLKREGK
+75 GFLRREGK
-83 ASDEATLISRQMDRP
+83 SSDEATLISRQMDRP

-105 NYYNDVQVIA
+105 NYYNDVQIIA

-121 EDNKPDCLS
+121 EDNLPDPLT

-140 SDIPFNGPV
+140 SDIPFDGPV
-149 AAVSVGFVDG
+149 GACMVGKVGDKL
-159 NFIINPNEEQ
+159 IINPNKEE
-169 REKSLL
+169 REKSTLE
-175 DLTVAGSKDAI
+175 LTVAGKKGAI

-193 NELTEDQMLEAMLLA
+193 NELSENDMLEAMLLA
-208 HEEIGHICEFTQL
+208 LEEIGHISDFIQT
-221 IIDEIGKEKNLVE
+221 IIDDIGKEKAE
-234 VIVPSEL
+234 VSEI
-241 EEKIIAEFSE
+241 EETELDRLISKDFEQ
-251 DIKGSIRTTDKME
+251 DIKDSIRTTDKTE
-264 RGEAMFNIEEAA
+264 REDNIFRIEEEA
-276 KERFL
+276 KAKYL
-281 EEYPDSE
+281 EEYPESE
-288 DEIHRVIDDIM
+288 DEIHRRIDNIM

-313 PDGREMKEIRP
+313 PDGRDLTEIRP
-324 LSAEVGTL
+324 LSAEAGLL

-353 LGSTA
+353 LGSPA

-367 RKEIQKRYM
+367 REEITKRYM
-376 HQYNFPPFSVG
+376 HQYNFPPFCVG
-387 DVKPLRAPG
+387 DVRPLRGPG
-396 RREIGHGH
+396 RREIGHGR
-404 LAERALIPVLP
+404 LAERALVPVLP
-415 DPSEF
+415 DESEF

-463 AMGLIKEEDSISI
+463 AMGLIKEDDSISI

-513 TREVLEESLD
+513 TREVLEKSLAD
-523 NAKEARMQILDLID
+523 AHDARMRILDV
-537 KTIESPREDI
+537 IETAIKSPRADI
-547 SDFAPRLFTIDID
+547 SDYAPRLYTIDID

-568 GSGGKTINKIIDET
+568 GSGGKTINKIIDAT
-582 GVTIETEDDGHIT
+582 GVKIETEDDGHIT
-595 VASVD
+595 VASD
-600 GESGKRAIEMIK
+600 NGESGKKAIEMIK
-612 SIVTD
+612 AIVTD
-617 PKAGDVYTGKVTRI
+617 PKPGDIYTGKVVRI

-643 KEGLLHISQIDHK
+643 KEGLLHISQIDHH
-656 RVEKVEDILNVGDEV
+656 RVEKVEDVLSVGDEV
-671 TVKVT
+671 KVKVT

-696 GSESDDKDDHRQR
+696 
-709 RDNKRR
+709 
-715 NDKSEAWPADEDP
+715 AWPVDESPYKKNKDK
-728 RNLNN
+728 